1 MTIEKLPSGSYRI
14 TQQDHGKRYR
24 ITLDHRPTNAEAA
37 RLISKQ
43 IERKPR
49 NVADMT
55 LKNACDCYINSKRNI
70 LSPSTIR
77 LYEGYVRTLP
87 EDIAERNVLQ
97 ISALDIQRFVNDYSV
112 GRSPKSVAN
121 YTHYIMCVLKSVDI
135 DIKTPTLPQKIKKT
149 PYIPTEDEV
158 KAVFEHIRGTIYEVP
173 LTLAIFGLR
182 RSEICAL
189 TFEDLSKTNTLT
201 INKALVLNN
210 DHKWVIKPT
219 KTTDS
224 TRTII
229 IPEYLAKLI
238 RKQGF
243 IYNGKPDTLYHRLQV
258 AQDKAGVP
266 HFSMHKLR
274 HFFAS
279 YLHQKGYTDKQIQEM
294 GGWKTDNV
302 MKTVYQHA
310 MDMESA
316 KRNVAAD
323 IGNIFS

>member
-24 ITLDHRPTNAEAA
+24 ITLDHRPTNAEAV
-37 RLISKQ
+37 RLISQQ
-43 IERKPR
+43 IERRPR

-55 LKNACDCYINSKRNI
+55 LKDACNTYIDAKRNI
-70 LSPSTIR
+70 LSPATVR
-77 LYEGYVRTLP
+77 VYEGYVRTLP
-87 EDIAERNVLQ
+87 EDMATKNILQ

-112 GRSPKSVAN
+112 GRSPKTVAN
-121 YTHYIMCVLKSVDI
+121 YAHFVNCVLKSVDI
-135 DIKTPTLPQKIKKT
+135 DLKTPTLPQKIKKP

-158 KAVFEHIRGTIYEVP
+158 KAVFEHIKGTIYEVP

-189 TFEDLSKTNTLT
+189 TVEDLSETNTLT

-210 DHKWVIKPT
+210 EHKWVIKPN

-229 IPEYLAKLI
+229 IPDYLADMI
-238 RKQGF
+238 REQGF
-243 IYNGKPDTLYHRLQV
+243 IFKGYPETLYHRLKV
-258 AQDKAGVP
+258 AQKKAGVP
-266 HFSMHKLR
+266 NFSMHKLR

-279 YLHQKGYTDKQIQEM
+279 YLHQKGYTNKQIQEM
-294 GGWKTDNV
+294 GGWKTDIV
-302 MKTVYQHA
+302 LKTVYQHA
-310 MDMESA
+310 MNMDEA
-316 KRNVAAD
+316 KRNMAND
-323 IGNIFS
+323 IGDIFS